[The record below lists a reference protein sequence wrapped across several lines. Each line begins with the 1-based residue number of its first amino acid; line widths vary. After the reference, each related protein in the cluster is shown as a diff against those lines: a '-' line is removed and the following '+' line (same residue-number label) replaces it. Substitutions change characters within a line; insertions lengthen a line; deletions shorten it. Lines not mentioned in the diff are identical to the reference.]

1 MSSSAGAFVGRLPAS
16 GRALGRVVPGHCHG
30 DGVDGGVHGVGLQG
44 CPLRVVV
51 LGLES
56 MLILYRHLKQP
67 TVMTNKP
74 RFKGILDD
82 AWEDDSYQLGL

>member
-1 MSSSAGAFVGRLPAS
+1 MG
-16 GRALGRVVPGHCHG
+16 HG
-30 DGVDGGVHGVGLQG
+30 DHGVDGRVYGVGGLQG
-44 CPLRVVV
+44 GPLRVVV

-82 AWEDDSYQLGL
+82 AWEDDS